1 MANNQPVA
9 ALHFIQLLLQP
20 GTLLLLLLQLP
31 LHHTELLLSFAF
43 NVIGYN
49 HSSLQVSLETPPLLC
64 VLLERAITTPN
75 CCKNAPT
82 RAEHLVI
89 GLYCRD
95 HKQPGFPHNFK
106 VVLGVK

>member
-49 HSSLQVSLETPPLLC
+49 HCSLQVSLETPPLLC
-64 VLLERAITTPN
+64 VLLERSNYNP
-75 CCKNAPT
+75 K
-82 RAEHLVI
+82 L
-89 GLYCRD
+89 L
-95 HKQPGFPHNFK
+95 
-106 VVLGVK
+106 